1 MSFQFLY
8 NTMKNLII
16 VGNSAT
22 ANIIKGYLSN
32 DPRYN
37 IICAVVDEKYINT
50 GIDLGIK
57 CVGLTEI
64 QKYYNP
70 TDNYVLMAVGYGN
83 LNKTRQSLF
92 ERLKSLGYMV
102 VTYIHPDARIYSHHP
117 IGEGSVVLPGA
128 IIEPNAKIGANTMI
142 WCNTT
147 VAHNST
153 VSDHCWIASGAVI
166 AGNSSVGHN
175 TFIGVN
181 ATIVDRVNIAEYNII
196 GASAMISKCTK
207 PNTVHL
213 ARSAEVFR
221 YGADEYSQ
229 YFYS

>member
-1 MSFQFLY
+1 
-8 NTMKNLII
+8 MKNLII
-16 VGNSAT
+16 VGNSVT
-22 ANIIKGYLSN
+22 AHIITGYLSL
-32 DPRYN
+32 DPRFN
-37 IICAVVDEKYINT
+37 IICAVVDEKYMNT
-50 GIDLGIK
+50 GNDLGIK

-70 TDNYVLMAVGYGN
+70 TNHDVLMAVGYGN

-92 ERLKSLGYMV
+92 ERLKKLGYKF
-102 VTYIHPDARIYSHHP
+102 VTYIHPDARTYSHHP

-128 IIEPNAKIGANTMI
+128 IIEPNAKVGTNTMI

-147 VAHNST
+147 VAHDST

-166 AGNSSVGHN
+166 AGNSSVGRN

-181 ATIVDRVNIAEYNII
+181 ATIVDQVNVAKYNII
-196 GASAMISKCTK
+196 GGSALISKCTK

-229 YFYS
+229 YFYN

>member
-1 MSFQFLY
+1 
-8 NTMKNLII
+8 MKNLII
-16 VGNSAT
+16 VGNSVT
-22 ANIIKGYLSN
+22 ANIMIGYLSL
-32 DPRYN
+32 DPRFN
-37 IICAVVDEKYINT
+37 IICTVVDEKYMNIGNN
-50 GIDLGIK
+50 LGIK
-57 CVGLTEI
+57 CVGLTGI

-70 TDNYVLMAVGYGN
+70 TNHYVLMAVGYGN

-92 ERLKSLGYMV
+92 ERLKKLGYKF
-102 VTYIHPDARIYSHHP
+102 VTYIHPDARTYSHHR

-128 IIEPNAKIGANTMI
+128 IIEPNARIGTNTMI

-147 VAHNST
+147 VAHDST

-166 AGNSSVGHN
+166 AGNSSVGRN

-181 ATIVDRVNIAEYNII
+181 ATIVDQVNVAKYNII
-196 GASAMISKCTK
+196 GGSALISKCTK

-229 YFYS
+229 YF